1 MFVTYNW
8 AIANTGSVVPLGAF
22 YIDIQQINKFAV
34 VMKSK
39 SDIRGEDADA
49 DAGAGARV
57 GGEKVL
63 LCVVCMDNSTISPL
77 ASMIPPP
84 YNDIPLIL

>member
-57 GGEKVL
+57 GGRRSYFVWFAW
-63 LCVVCMDNSTISPL
+63 I
-77 ASMIPPP
+77 IPPS
-84 YNDIPLIL
+84 LLWHL